1 MSFLELVK
9 LILPFDLFKLA
20 LVHFGVLIVELRLRP
35 NIGLFLQLLQVY
47 EFLFILLLSFYCF
60 RFVVL
65 HKMDISFVGLEF
77 LIRKLKLQPC
87 LVVGILFILKLVLK
101 RL

>member
-35 NIGLFLQLLQVY
+35 DIGLFLQLL
-47 EFLFILLLSFYCF
+47 
-60 RFVVL
+60 
-65 HKMDISFVGLEF
+65 
-77 LIRKLKLQPC
+77 
-87 LVVGILFILKLVLK
+87 
-101 RL
+101 